1 MAEAGSVTAALVPVP
16 PVPSLATS
24 ACQPGSAAEVAAAQP
39 QACQQ
44 PSLAQAPTP
53 AIYLP
58 YLGALKASSSSAI
71 HPPLLYIRS
80 PQPAS
85 TLTYPATSQG
95 PASVSIFHPSRML
108 QDYSPCGPIM
118 IDQPGAQPHLN
129 PFTMPQ
135 ICSMQ
140 AGLLFLSPL
149 PDYYQNAP
157 RLRPLVLSSAVVSGI
172 APSMAGCST
181 PGGLMPEGLS
191 DIGVAEHA
199 PCYLPGPILA
209 PLSLLPRPEAVMS
222 MPGQARQ
229 LSFDQGPR
237 QASAS
242 SPCLQAEHAARGS
255 QLGHAPG
262 YRGEPQLH
270 MARHHEHG
278 SPALRISAVAAPRL
292 CSCRKPEQSAHLLWQ
307 RAARQHGNP
316 CIACTAQQLYTKELV
331 VLAEIMYG
339 NMENHRMHQG

>member
-1 MAEAGSVTAALVPVP
+1 M
-16 PVPSLATS
+16 
-24 ACQPGSAAEVAAAQP
+24 AAAQP

-71 HPPLLYIRS
+71 HPPLLYFRS

-95 PASVSIFHPSRML
+95 PASFSIFHPSRML
-108 QDYSPCGPIM
+108 QYYSPCGPIM
-118 IDQPGAQPHLN
+118 IDQPGAQPPLN

-135 ICSMQ
+135 ICNVQ

-157 RLRPLVLSSAVVSGI
+157 RLQPLVLSSAVVSGI
-172 APSMAGCST
+172 APNMAGCST

-191 DIGVAEHA
+191 DIGAAEHA
-199 PCYLPGPILA
+199 PCYLPGPISA
-209 PLSLLPRPEAVMS
+209 PLSLLPRPEAAMS
-222 MPGQARQ
+222 MPGEARQ
-229 LSFDQGPR
+229 LSFDQGPLLAL
-237 QASAS
+237 ASAS
-242 SPCLQAEHAARGS
+242 SPCLQAEHAVRGA

-278 SPALRISAVAAPRL
+278 SPALRSGCTVPLQLQNARAERTPVMAAHSQAAWHPLHCVHGSAAV
-292 CSCRKPEQSAHLLWQ
+292 H
-307 RAARQHGNP
+307 
-316 CIACTAQQLYTKELV
+316 
-331 VLAEIMYG
+331 
-339 NMENHRMHQG
+339 